1 MIAATD
7 KTVRNGLDIILK
19 IVAGINVL
27 VVLAQIWNS
36 GIQKKKKKRRKIGN
50 FGAYIEV
57 KHHREILHWLN
68 YYMKAIF
75 VLKFYVACLKS
86 WVI

>member
-7 KTVRNGLDIILK
+7 KTERNGLDIILK

-36 GIQKKKKKRRKIGN
+36 GIQKKKKKKKNR
-50 FGAYIEV
+50 
-57 KHHREILHWLN
+57 
-68 YYMKAIF
+68 
-75 VLKFYVACLKS
+75 
-86 WVI
+86 

>member
-36 GIQKKKKKRRKIGN
+36 GIKKKKKKKKKNR
-50 FGAYIEV
+50 
-57 KHHREILHWLN
+57 
-68 YYMKAIF
+68 
-75 VLKFYVACLKS
+75 
-86 WVI
+86 

>member
-7 KTVRNGLDIILK
+7 KTVRNGLDIVLK

-36 GIQKKKKKRRKIGN
+36 GIPKKKKFGN

-57 KHHREILHWLN
+57 KHRRENLH
-68 YYMKAIF
+68 
-75 VLKFYVACLKS
+75 
-86 WVI
+86 

>member
-36 GIQKKKKKRRKIGN
+36 GIQKKKKKIGN

-57 KHHREILHWLN
+57 KHQRENLHWLN